1 MSWGVYSAR
10 WAETDQA
17 RRDKMRQELKGK
29 DKTAWFECVIC
40 MVLPDGRE
48 ENFVGK
54 MEGRIIDKV
63 CGGSGFAYDVIFLFD
78 RTQENFWRGYG
89 RGEKYSFASRSGCEA
104 SSRMVEG

>member
-1 MSWGVYSAR
+1 
-10 WAETDQA
+10 
-17 RRDKMRQELKGK
+17 MRQELKGK

-54 MEGRIIDKV
+54 MEGRIIDKE

-78 RTQENFWRGYG
+78 RFQENFWRGYG
-89 RGEKYSFASRSGCEA
+89 RRENTVSHRGRAVKRAAEWLRADYLD
-104 SSRMVEG
+104 